1 MRQENMRVQDLA
13 KKHKLSTKAILD
25 LLRELGYQVRGSSS
39 TVTEEMAKAVENV
52 LEEQKKR
59 SKQRLERKKEIW
71 GQRRPAQH
79 RPRPAQRTGSERV
92 QDRIRRTLQKPAER
106 KAKRPPQRRR
116 ERRPVRPE
124 RPVEPTAQTRTL
136 HIPAPISVTELA
148 QMMGVE
154 PIDVVRKALELGIVA
169 TINQVLDLDSIELI
183 ADSFGFEVVREM
195 PEEEVLAEE
204 TEEFTEPRPPVV
216 TVMGHV
222 DHGKTTLLD
231 YIRRTNVAAR
241 EFGAITQHIGAS
253 RVIHEGHQITFIDTP
268 GHEAF
273 TALRARGAQVTDIV
287 VLVVAANEGVKPQ
300 TVEAINHAKAAG
312 VPIIVAINKI
322 DLPEADPEKV
332 KRELAEHGL
341 IPEEWGGDTIF
352 VEVSART
359 GQGVPD
365 LLEAIL
371 LKAEELELRSTS
383 EGPARAVV
391 LESKLEKGRGP
402 VASVIV
408 QRGTLRVGDAFVA
421 GTAWGKVRAI
431 YDEYN
436 QRLKELKPS
445 DPGLVQ
451 GFDSLPK
458 AGDILQVVE
467 SERVAREI
475 AEEKAA
481 LIKEQ
486 IARGE
491 QASLTRRIQ
500 EMLQKGEMTELPVIV
515 KADCQ
520 GSVEAVGDA
529 LGRMMV
535 EDIKVTLVHSG
546 IGNVTESDVMLAAAS
561 NALILAFNVNIDS
574 KAREAAKREGVT
586 IKSYRLIYDLLE
598 DVELLLKSLL
608 KPEIR
613 EEVLGEAEVRAV
625 FRVPKVGN
633 VAGCYVLRGV
643 IRRDAN
649 IRVRRNGEVIHDGRV
664 ASLKRFK
671 EDVKEVGQGYE
682 CGIKVQGFEDYKP
695 GDILEAYRLVEV
707 KKA

>member
-1 MRQENMRVQDLA
+1 MRQENLRVQDLA

-39 TVTEEMAKAVENV
+39 TVTEEMAKAVEKV

-71 GQRRPAQH
+71 GQRRPGQR
-79 RPRPAQRTGSERV
+79 RPPQRPTSEKV
-92 QDRIRRTLQKPAER
+92 QDRIRRTLQKPSER
-106 KAKRPPQRRR
+106 KPKRPPQRRR
-116 ERRPVRPE
+116 DRRPVRTE
-124 RPVEPTAQTRTL
+124 RPVEPTATTRTL
-136 HIPAPISVTELA
+136 YIPAPISVAELA

-154 PIDVVRKALELGIVA
+154 PIDVVKRAFEMGIMA
-169 TINQVLDLDSIELI
+169 TINQVLDLDTLELI
-183 ADSFGFEVVREM
+183 ADSFGFEAVREM
-195 PEEEVLAEE
+195 PEEELVAEE
-204 TEEFTEPRPPVV
+204 AEELTEPRPPVV

-253 RVIHEGHQITFIDTP
+253 RVIYEGHQITFIDTP

-322 DLPEADPEKV
+322 DLPEADPERV
-332 KRELAEHGL
+332 KRELSEHGL

-352 VEVSART
+352 VEVSAKT

-408 QRGTLRVGDAFVA
+408 QRGTLKVGDAFVA

-436 QRLKELKPS
+436 RRLKELKPS

-451 GFDSLPK
+451 GFDALPK

-535 EDIKVTLVHSG
+535 ENIKVTLVHSG

-561 NALILAFNVNIDS
+561 NALILAFNVNIDG

-608 KPEIR
+608 KPEIQ

-625 FRVPKVGN
+625 FRVPKVGH

-649 IRVRRNGEVIHDGRV
+649 IRIRRDGEVIHEGRV

-671 EDVKEVGQGYE
+671 EDVKEVAQGYE
-682 CGIKVQGFEDYKP
+682 CGIKVQGFDDYRP

>member
-1 MRQENMRVQDLA
+1 MRQENLRVQDLA

-39 TVTEEMAKAVENV
+39 TVTEEMAKAVEKV

-71 GQRRPAQH
+71 GQRRPGQR
-79 RPRPAQRTGSERV
+79 RPPQRPTSEKV
-92 QDRIRRTLQKPAER
+92 QDRIRRTLQKPSER
-106 KAKRPPQRRR
+106 KPKRPPQRRR
-116 ERRPVRPE
+116 DRRPVRTE
-124 RPVEPTAQTRTL
+124 RPVEPTATTRTL
-136 HIPAPISVTELA
+136 YIPAPISVAELA

-154 PIDVVRKALELGIVA
+154 PIDVVKRAFEMGIMA
-169 TINQVLDLDSIELI
+169 TINQVLDLDTLELI

-195 PEEEVLAEE
+195 PEEELVAEE
-204 TEEFTEPRPPVV
+204 AEELTEPRPPVV

-253 RVIHEGHQITFIDTP
+253 RVIYEGHQITFIDTP

-322 DLPEADPEKV
+322 DLPEADPERV
-332 KRELAEHGL
+332 KRELSEHGL

-352 VEVSART
+352 VEVSAKT

-408 QRGTLRVGDAFVA
+408 QRGTLKVGDAFVA

-436 QRLKELKPS
+436 RRLKELKPS

-451 GFDSLPK
+451 GFDALPK

-535 EDIKVTLVHSG
+535 ENIKVTLVHSG

-561 NALILAFNVNIDS
+561 NALILAFNVNIDG

-608 KPEIR
+608 KPEIQ

-625 FRVPKVGN
+625 FRVPKVGH

-649 IRVRRNGEVIHDGRV
+649 IRIRRDGEVIHEGRV

-671 EDVKEVGQGYE
+671 EDVKEVAQGYE
-682 CGIKVQGFEDYKP
+682 CGIKVQGFDDYRP

>member
-1 MRQENMRVQDLA
+1 MRQENLRVQDLA

-39 TVTEEMAKAVENV
+39 TVTEEMAKAVEKV

-71 GQRRPAQH
+71 GQRRPGQR
-79 RPRPAQRTGSERV
+79 RPPQRPTSEKV
-92 QDRIRRTLQKPAER
+92 QDRIRRTLQKPSER
-106 KAKRPPQRRR
+106 KPKRPPQRRR
-116 ERRPVRPE
+116 DRRPVRTE
-124 RPVEPTAQTRTL
+124 RPVEPTATTRTL
-136 HIPAPISVTELA
+136 YIPAPISVAELA

-154 PIDVVRKALELGIVA
+154 PIDVVKRAFEMGIMA
-169 TINQVLDLDSIELI
+169 TINQVLDLDTLELI

-195 PEEEVLAEE
+195 PEEELVAEE
-204 TEEFTEPRPPVV
+204 AEELTEPRPPVV

-253 RVIHEGHQITFIDTP
+253 RVIYEGHQITFIDTP

-322 DLPEADPEKV
+322 DLPEADPERV
-332 KRELAEHGL
+332 KRELSEHGL

-352 VEVSART
+352 VEVSAKT

-408 QRGTLRVGDAFVA
+408 QRGTLKVGDAFVA

-436 QRLKELKPS
+436 RRLKELKPS

-451 GFDSLPK
+451 GFDALPK

-491 QASLTRRIQ
+491 QATLTRRIQ

-535 EDIKVTLVHSG
+535 ENIKVTLVHSG

-561 NALILAFNVNIDS
+561 NALILAFNVNIDG

-608 KPEIR
+608 KPEIQ

-625 FRVPKVGN
+625 FRVPKVGH

-649 IRVRRNGEVIHDGRV
+649 IRIRRDGEVIHEGRV

-671 EDVKEVGQGYE
+671 EDVKEVAQGYE
-682 CGIKVQGFEDYKP
+682 CGIKVQGFDDYRP

>member
-1 MRQENMRVQDLA
+1 VRQENLRVQDLA

-39 TVTEEMAKAVENV
+39 TVTEEMAKAVEKV

-71 GQRRPAQH
+71 GQRRPGQR
-79 RPRPAQRTGSERV
+79 RPPQRPTSEKV
-92 QDRIRRTLQKPAER
+92 QDRIRRTLQKPSER
-106 KAKRPPQRRR
+106 KPKRPPQRRR
-116 ERRPVRPE
+116 DRRPVRTE
-124 RPVEPTAQTRTL
+124 RPVEPTATTRTL
-136 HIPAPISVTELA
+136 YIPAPISVAELA

-154 PIDVVRKALELGIVA
+154 PIDVVKRAFEMGIMA
-169 TINQVLDLDSIELI
+169 TINQVLDLDTLELI

-195 PEEEVLAEE
+195 PEEELVAEE
-204 TEEFTEPRPPVV
+204 AEELTEPRPPVV

-253 RVIHEGHQITFIDTP
+253 RVIYEGHQITFIDTP

-322 DLPEADPEKV
+322 DLPEADPERV
-332 KRELAEHGL
+332 KRELSEHGL

-352 VEVSART
+352 VEVSAKT

-408 QRGTLRVGDAFVA
+408 QRGTLKVGDAFVA

-436 QRLKELKPS
+436 RRLKELKPS

-451 GFDSLPK
+451 GFDALPK

-535 EDIKVTLVHSG
+535 ENIKVTLVHSG

-561 NALILAFNVNIDS
+561 NALILAFNVNIDG

-608 KPEIR
+608 KPEIQ

-625 FRVPKVGN
+625 FRVPKVGH

-649 IRVRRNGEVIHDGRV
+649 IRIRRDGEVIHEGRV

-671 EDVKEVGQGYE
+671 EDVKEVAQGYE
-682 CGIKVQGFEDYKP
+682 CGIKVQGFDDYRP

>member
-1 MRQENMRVQDLA
+1 MRVQDLA

-71 GQRRPAQH
+71 GQRKPGQQRPAASR
-79 RPRPAQRTGSERV
+79 RPTSERV
-92 QDRIRRTLQKPAER
+92 QDRIRKTLQKPSER
-106 KAKRPPQRRR
+106 RSKRPPQRRR
-116 ERRPVRPE
+116 ERRPARPG
-124 RPVEPTAQTRTL
+124 PAVEPTAPSRTL
-136 HIPAPISVTELA
+136 HIPAPISVSELA
-148 QMMGVE
+148 QMMGLE
-154 PIDVVRKALELGIVA
+154 PIDVVKRGFELGIMA

-183 ADSFGFEVVREM
+183 ADSFGFEVVREL
-195 PEEEVLAEE
+195 PEEEQVTE
-204 TEEFTEPRPPVV
+204 TGEEEFTEPRPPVV

-253 RVIHEGHQITFIDTP
+253 RVFYEGHQITFIDTP

-312 VPIIVAINKI
+312 VPIIVAINKM
-322 DLPEADPEKV
+322 DLPDADPERV
-332 KRELAEHGL
+332 KRELSEHGL
-341 IPEEWGGDTIF
+341 IPEEWGGQTIF
-352 VEVSART
+352 VEVSAKT

-451 GFDSLPK
+451 GFDALPK

-500 EMLQKGEMTELPVIV
+500 EMLQKGEITELPVIV

-598 DVELLLKSLL
+598 DVELILKSLL
-608 KPEIR
+608 KPEVQ

-625 FRVPKVGN
+625 FKVPKVGH

-649 IRVRRNGEVIHDGRV
+649 IRVRRNGEVIHEGRV

-671 EDVKEVGQGYE
+671 EDVKEVAQGYE
-682 CGIKVQGFEDYKP
+682 CGIKVQGFEDYRP

>member
-1 MRQENMRVQDLA
+1 MRVQDLA

-39 TVTEEMAKAVENV
+39 TVTEEMARAVEKV

-71 GQRRPAQH
+71 GQRRPGH
-79 RPRPAQRTGSERV
+79 RRPSPPQRPTSERV
-92 QDRIRRTLQKPAER
+92 QDRIRRTLQKPTER
-106 KAKRPPQRRR
+106 RPKRPPQRRR
-116 ERRPVRPE
+116 DRRPGRPE
-124 RPVEPTAQTRTL
+124 PAARPTATTRTL
-136 HIPAPISVTELA
+136 HIPAPISVPELA
-148 QMMGVE
+148 QMMGLE
-154 PIDVVRKALELGIVA
+154 PIDVVKKAFELGIMA

-183 ADSFGFEVVREM
+183 ADAFGFEVVREL
-195 PEEEVLAEE
+195 PEETPTSEAE

-253 RVIHEGHQITFIDTP
+253 RVFYEGHQITFIDTP

-300 TVEAINHAKAAG
+300 TVEAVNHAKAAG
-312 VPIIVAINKI
+312 VPIIVAINKM
-322 DLPEADPEKV
+322 DLPEADPDRV
-332 KRELAEHGL
+332 KRELSEHGL

-436 QRLKELKPS
+436 RRLKELKPS

-451 GFDSLPK
+451 GFDTLPK
-458 AGDILQVVE
+458 AGDLLQVVE
-467 SERVAREI
+467 SERRAREI

-500 EMLQKGEMTELPVIV
+500 EMLQRGEITELPVIV

-529 LGRMMV
+529 LARMMV

-608 KPEIR
+608 KPEVR

-625 FRVPKVGN
+625 FRVPRVGP

-649 IRVRRNGEVIHDGRV
+649 IRVRRDGEVIHEGRV

-671 EDVKEVGQGYE
+671 EDVREVAQGYE
-682 CGIKVQGFEDYKP
+682 CGIKVQGFDDYRP

>member
-1 MRQENMRVQDLA
+1 MRQENLRVQDLA

-39 TVTEEMAKAVENV
+39 TVTEEMAKAVEKV

-71 GQRRPAQH
+71 GQRRPGQR
-79 RPRPAQRTGSERV
+79 RPPQRPTSEKV
-92 QDRIRRTLQKPAER
+92 QDRIRRTLQKPSER
-106 KAKRPPQRRR
+106 KPKRPPQRRR
-116 ERRPVRPE
+116 DRRPVRTE
-124 RPVEPTAQTRTL
+124 RPVEPTATTRTL
-136 HIPAPISVTELA
+136 YIPAPISVAELA

-154 PIDVVRKALELGIVA
+154 PIDVVKRAFEMGIMA
-169 TINQVLDLDSIELI
+169 TINQVLDLDTLELI

-195 PEEEVLAEE
+195 PEEELVAEE
-204 TEEFTEPRPPVV
+204 AEELTEPRPPVV

-253 RVIHEGHQITFIDTP
+253 RVIYEGHQITFIDTP

-322 DLPEADPEKV
+322 DLPEADPERV
-332 KRELAEHGL
+332 KRELSEHGL

-352 VEVSART
+352 VEVSAKT

-436 QRLKELKPS
+436 RRLKELKPS

-451 GFDSLPK
+451 GFDALPK

-535 EDIKVTLVHSG
+535 ENIKVTLVHSG

-561 NALILAFNVNIDS
+561 NALILAFNVNIDG

-608 KPEIR
+608 KPEIQ

-625 FRVPKVGN
+625 FRVPKVGH

-649 IRVRRNGEVIHDGRV
+649 IRIRRDGEVIHEGRV

-671 EDVKEVGQGYE
+671 EDVKEVAQGYE
-682 CGIKVQGFEDYKP
+682 CGIKVQGFDDYRP